1 MTTANP
7 YAAPT
12 AADIG
17 NDAATY
23 QPQIFSFSGRI
34 GRARYLAYG
43 MAWSLLIYLVAAII
57 GVVSTVMIGDSG
69 GAAIIVAGLA
79 IYVLMLVPAI
89 AMMVR
94 RLNDLNHSGWFSLLM
109 LVPIANLVLAL
120 YILFAPGTKGP
131 NNYGPAPVPNTG
143 GVIAAA
149 LILPLIL
156 ITGILAAIAI
166 PAYQDYVE
174 RAQAAQIQPLD

>member
-1 MTTANP
+1 MTTTANP
-7 YAAPT
+7 YAAPA

-17 NDAATY
+17 NDAPTY

-43 MAWSLLIYLVAAII
+43 MAWTLVMYLVAAAFGAIAAMFMAD
-57 GVVSTVMIGDSG
+57 GG
-69 GAAIIVAGLA
+69 GALIVAGLA
-79 IYVLMLVPAI
+79 VYVLMLVPSI

-109 LVPIANLVLAL
+109 LIPLVNLGLAL

-131 NNYGPAPVPNTG
+131 NNYGPAPVPNSS

-149 LILPLIL
+149 LILPLVFIV
-156 ITGILAAIAI
+156 GILAAVAI
-166 PAYQDYVE
+166 PAYQEYVE
-174 RAQAAQIQPLD
+174 RAQAAQIQPLQ